1 MLGAALTNRLLP
13 GVAPAFSLT
22 VDGAVTRSVHGRL
35 GAFYAPER
43 RRQSSAADFA
53 VGLTALEVAGCYEAP
68 RPLTPLAC
76 VGGQAGAIHTVV
88 YRPVPHQPG
97 ERPWAAARVDAGIK
111 ASARSVVAEL
121 RGFVLMPLTRW
132 EFTVDDTRLHQTGR
146 AAPGFQFAFGVAF
159 E

>member
-1 MLGAALTNRLLP
+1 MLPRSPRGPGLLQ
-13 GVAPAFSLT
+13 GRAMISRRWGQLLGLLLVL
-22 VDGAVTRSVHGRL
+22 VT
-35 GAFYAPER
+35 
-43 RRQSSAADFA
+43 

-132 EFTVDDTRLHQTGR
+132 EFTVDDTRLHQPGR